1 MSDRACSARKPRG
14 MQGMTGSWRMPLNIE
29 AYPLAPAVSM
39 STAGGATMTYRT
51 ILVDLTADGPVEARL
66 DVARSLAS
74 HFDAALVGMHVMPEP
89 FVQLPMWEGGGAVYV
104 LPEVIEAQRKVN
116 QEAKER
122 VRAAFDRACGVEPT
136 VRWREAEGD
145 PVRLLAE
152 AAHASDLV
160 IASRGGALG
169 TAEQL
174 VTATGVPV
182 LVLPPEPPRDF
193 GRVALVAWKDAP
205 EAARAAHDALPFLQ
219 RTAAD
224 RVVLCAV
231 GHDAAAGLDAAA
243 AMLER
248 HGVPVQPERVD
259 RADGRSTGEILLAQA
274 AAYGA
279 DLLVM
284 GAYGHARVRELVF
297 GGVTRHVLHAA
308 TLPVLFSG

>member
-1 MSDRACSARKPRG
+1 
-14 MQGMTGSWRMPLNIE
+14 
-29 AYPLAPAVSM
+29 
-39 STAGGATMTYRT
+39 MTYCT

-74 HFDAALVGMHVMPEP
+74 RFDAVLVGVHVVPELFTP
-89 FVQLPMWEGGGAVYV
+89 LPIWEGGGSVYI

-122 VRAAFDRACGVEPT
+122 VRAAFDRACGADPT
-136 VRWREAEGD
+136 ATWREAEGD
-145 PVRLLAE
+145 PVRVLAE

-160 IASRGGALG
+160 ITSRGGALG

-182 LVLPPEPPRDF
+182 LVLPPEMPRDF
-193 GRVALVAWKDAP
+193 GRVVLVAWKGSP
-205 EAARAAHDALPFLQ
+205 EAARAVHEALPFLQ
-219 RTAAD
+219 HTAAN

-231 GHDAAAGLDAAA
+231 GEETAAGVEAAAM
-243 AMLER
+243 MLER
-248 HGVPVQPERVD
+248 HGVAVQPERVE
-259 RADGRSTGEILLAQA
+259 RTEGRSTGEILLAQA
-274 AAYGA
+274 TAHGA

-297 GGVTRHVLHAA
+297 GGVTRHVLREAR
-308 TLPVLFSG
+308 LPVLFSG

>member
-1 MSDRACSARKPRG
+1 MA
-14 MQGMTGSWRMPLNIE
+14 
-29 AYPLAPAVSM
+29 
-39 STAGGATMTYRT
+39 YRT

-74 HFDAALVGMHVMPEP
+74 RFDAVLVGVHVVPELFTP
-89 FVQLPMWEGGGAVYV
+89 LPIWEGGGSVYM

-122 VRAAFDRACGVEPT
+122 VRAAFDRACGADPT
-136 VRWREAEGD
+136 ATWREAEGD

-160 IASRGGALG
+160 ITSRGGALG

-182 LVLPPEPPRDF
+182 LVLPPEMPRDF
-193 GRVALVAWKDAP
+193 GRVVLVAWKGSP
-205 EAARAAHDALPFLQ
+205 EAARAVHEALPFLQ
-219 RTAAD
+219 QHTAAN

-231 GHDAAAGLDAAA
+231 GEEAAAGAEAA
-243 AMLER
+243 AMMLEQ
-248 HGVPVQPERVD
+248 HGVAVQPERVEQT
-259 RADGRSTGEILLAQA
+259 DGRSTGEVLLAQA
-274 AAYGA
+274 TAHGA

-297 GGVTRHVLHAA
+297 GGATRHVLRH
-308 TLPVLFSG
+308 TTVPVLFSG